1 MKRITILVNILV
13 IAVLALSACAPSTP
27 QVVEK
32 EVVVEKPVVETVV
45 VEKEKIVEKP
55 VVETVVIEKEKVVEK
70 PVVET
75 VVVEKEKVV
84 EKVVTPT
91 PPSKKG
97 GTFVTSIAGDP
108 ASLNGI
114 IANDGA
120 SLNVICLNQLPLTLG
135 GENWGDTIAG
145 ELAESW
151 EVSEDGTEWIFHL
164 RKDVTWD
171 DGQPF
176 TADDALFTFQALQ
189 NPEVQAASF
198 RERFMQEGEPIAF
211 EKVDDYTIKATLKDP
226 IASFATDITVPVIPK
241 HVLEGQDINTAPFN
255 QKPTGTGP
263 FKVVEW
269 RSGETVTLE
278 ANPDFYRGEP
288 YLDRWVMR
296 IVPSTEANVIALQA
310 GEIDF
315 GQIPGK
321 DVPKFFGSRDFTI
334 HSRPWE
340 ICDVLL
346 FNNAKPFFQDKQV
359 KQALMY
365 ALDRQALLDT
375 AMQGY
380 GTVADSPFNPP
391 VFVYQEGDL
400 PPYEFDLDKARE
412 LLEEAG
418 WEDTD
423 GDGIIDKDGMPFK
436 VELGA
441 FTVAAPHQRIAPLV
455 QAWWKDIGVEVTI
468 KSVEVASFFEAAYKP
483 DIEKPFDIQFTA
495 WGLYGPEPDHY
506 AAFYAP
512 EKQELSFINFYNEE
526 IKALFDQGRLT
537 FDLEERKKIYEEA
550 ERKLWEELPVL
561 PLFYR
566 ETVYVA
572 NNRVNIDE
580 AELDPSR
587 LPPFRYPEK
596 IYIQEK

>member
-1 MKRITILVNILV
+1 MKRITLLANILV
-13 IAVLALSACAPSTP
+13 IAMLALSACAQPTP

-45 VEKEKIVEKP
+45 VER
-55 VVETVVIEKEKVVEK
+55 EKVVEK
-70 PVVET
+70 PVVQT

-84 EKVVTPT
+84 EKVVTPM

-97 GTFVTSIAGDP
+97 GTFVTSIPGDP

-114 IANDGA
+114 IGNDGP
-120 SLNVICLNQLPLTLG
+120 SLSVICLNQLPLTLG

-151 EVSEDGTEWIFHL
+151 EVSGDGKEWIFYL
-164 RKDVTWD
+164 RKGVKWQ

-176 TADDALFTFQALQ
+176 TADDVLFTFQALQ
-189 NPEVQAASF
+189 NPDVQAAGF
-198 RERFMQEGEPIAF
+198 RERFMEEGEPIPF
-211 EKVDDYTIKATLKDP
+211 EKVDDYTIKATLKKP
-226 IASFATDITVPVIPK
+226 IAPFVINITVPIIPK
-241 HVLEGQDINTAPFN
+241 HVLEGQDINTSPFN
-255 QKPTGTGP
+255 QKPIGTGP

-288 YLDRWVMR
+288 YLDRWVVR
-296 IVPSTEANVIALQA
+296 ILPSIEANVIALQA

-315 GQIPGK
+315 GEIPGK
-321 DVPKFFGSRDFTI
+321 DVPKFLNPDFTVFTQP
-334 HSRPWE
+334 RDL
-340 ICDVLL
+340 CDIVLL
-346 FNNAKPFFQDKQV
+346 NNARPFFQDKRV
-359 KQALMY
+359 KQALMHG
-365 ALDRQALLDT
+365 LDRQALLDT
-375 AMQGY
+375 ALQGY

-412 LLEEAG
+412 LLKEAG

-423 GDGIIDKDGMPFK
+423 GDGIVDKDGEPF
-436 VELGA
+436 EISLGV
-441 FTVAAPHQRIAPLV
+441 FTVAAIHQRIVPLV
-455 QAWWKDIGVEVTI
+455 QAWWQDIGIGVTI
-468 KSVEVASFFEAAYKP
+468 KNVDVASFYEAVSKL
-483 DIEKPFDIQFTA
+483 DIEKPFDAQLTN
-495 WGLYGPEPDHY
+495 WGLFGPEPDQY
-506 AAFYAP
+506 AASRYAP
-512 EKQELSFINFYNEE
+512 ERQELSQMNFYNEE
-526 IKALFDQGRLT
+526 IKALFDKGRVT

-566 ETVYVA
+566 QTIYVV

-580 AELDPSR
+580 AELDSSR

>member
-1 MKRITILVNILV
+1 LKRITLLANILI
-13 IAVLALSACAPSTP
+13 IAGLALSACAPSTP

-45 VEKEKIVEKP
+45 VEKEK
-55 VVETVVIEKEKVVEK
+55 VVEK

-75 VVVEKEKVV
+75 VIIEKEKVV

-97 GTFVTSIAGDP
+97 GTFVTSIEGDP

-114 IANDGA
+114 LANDGA
-120 SLNVICLNQLPLTLG
+120 SLSVICLNQLPLTLG
-135 GENWGDTIAG
+135 GENWGNVIAG

-151 EVSEDGTEWIFHL
+151 EVSEDGREWVFHL
-164 RKDVTWD
+164 RKGVKWH

-176 TADDALFTFQALQ
+176 TADDVLFTFQALQ
-189 NPEVQAASF
+189 NPDVQAVSGF
-198 RERFMQEGEPIAF
+198 RERFMQEGEPIPF
-211 EKVDDYTIKATLKDP
+211 EKVDDYTVKASLKKP
-226 IASFATDITVPVIPK
+226 IASFATDITVPIIPK

-255 QKPTGTGP
+255 QKPIGVGP

-269 RSGETVTLE
+269 RSGEMVVLE

-296 IVPSTEANVIALQA
+296 IVPSMEANVIALQA

-321 DVPKFFGSRDFTI
+321 DAPKFFGSRDFTI
-334 HSRPWE
+334 YSRPWE

-346 FNNAKPFFQDKQV
+346 FNNAKPFFQDKRV
-359 KQALMY
+359 KQALMHG
-365 ALDRQALLDT
+365 LDRQALLDT
-375 AMQGY
+375 ALQGY

-400 PPYEFDLDKARE
+400 PPYEFDLDRARE
-412 LLEEAG
+412 LLKEAG

-423 GDGIIDKDGMPFK
+423 GDGIVDKDGVPFK
-436 VELGA
+436 VELGV

-468 KSVEVASFFEAAYKP
+468 KNVEVAAFFEAAYKP

-506 AAFYAP
+506 AGFYAP

-526 IKALFDQGRLT
+526 IKALFDRGRQT

-566 ETVYVA
+566 EVVYVV